1 MSGKEKYKITKA
13 CVVVVIIIIALCLA
27 KLIYLICNKF
37 DWPGWIDM
45 VVSLITGLI
54 FTGSTLTFITN
65 KLTDWI
71 FVRICRI
78 SDLEPKFIDEKAYN
92 KASILWIDD
101 NNRIIEDDYS
111 PALIEG
117 GLNKV
122 VVVHELLTM
131 NQIEDYQIV
140 ICDYDGIGGK
150 LNAKNGGELV
160 RKIKDVYLDKVV
172 IMISS
177 MSSFKENYPSDEF
190 IRRDASISSET
201 ITMKIQEWVNNYY
214 KPSYFWKICISNIKV
229 KEYNASLE
237 RDIQNA
243 FVIDYA
249 NENTKKMD
257 KVLSNIKDSKY
268 IKLANACIKY
278 INSMKNL

>member
-13 CVVVVIIIIALCLA
+13 CVAVVVFVIFFILA
-27 KLIYLICNKF
+27 NLICSKF
-37 DWPGWIDM
+37 DWPDWIDM
-45 VVSLITGLI
+45 VVPLITSLI
-54 FTGSTLTFITN
+54 FTGSTYIYVTN
-65 KLTDWI
+65 TLTDWI
-71 FVRICRI
+71 FIRFCRI
-78 SDLEPKFIDEKAYN
+78 SDLKPKFINEKAYN
-92 KASILWIDD
+92 KSSILWIDD
-101 NNRIIEDDYS
+101 NNIEIEDNYI
-111 PALIEG
+111 PAFIVD
-117 GLNKV
+117 GLTTV

-131 NQIEDYQIV
+131 NQIEKYQIV

-177 MSSFKENYPSDEF
+177 MNSFKENYPSDEF

-201 ITMKIQEWVNNYY
+201 ITKKIQEWVNNYY
-214 KPSYFWKICISNIKV
+214 EPSYFWKICVSNIKV

-249 NENTKKMD
+249 NENTKKLD
-257 KVLSNIKDSKY
+257 KVLPNISEKDDPKY

-278 INSMKNL
+278 INSMK

>member
-1 MSGKEKYKITKA
+1 MSGEEKYKLTRA
-13 CVVVVIIIIALCLA
+13 CVAVVVFVIFFILA
-27 KLIYLICNKF
+27 YLICRKF
-37 DWPGWIDM
+37 DWPDWIDM
-45 VVSLITGLI
+45 VIPLITSSI
-54 FTGSTLTFITN
+54 FTGSTYKFITN

-71 FVRICRI
+71 FVRIRRI
-78 SDLEPKFIDEKAYN
+78 SDLEPKFIDEKAYD

-117 GLNKV
+117 GLKKV

-131 NQIEDYQIV
+131 NQIEKYQIV

-177 MSSFKENYPSDEF
+177 MNSFKENYPSDEF

-214 KPSYFWKICISNIKV
+214 EPSYFWKICVSNIKV

-237 RDIQNA
+237 HDIQNA
-243 FVIDYA
+243 FVIDYE
-249 NENTKKMD
+249 NKNTKKLD
-257 KVLSNIKDSKY
+257 KVLPNISEKDDPKY

-278 INSMKNL
+278 INSMK

>member
-1 MSGKEKYKITKA
+1 MSGKEKYKLTRA
-13 CVVVVIIIIALCLA
+13 CVAVVVFVIFFILA
-27 KLIYLICNKF
+27 YLICRKF
-37 DWPGWIDM
+37 DWPDWIDM
-45 VVSLITGLI
+45 VIPLITSSI
-54 FTGSTLTFITN
+54 FTGSTYKFITN

-78 SDLEPKFIDEKAYN
+78 SDLKPKFINEKAYN

-101 NNRIIEDDYS
+101 NNIEIEDNYI
-111 PALIEG
+111 PAFIVG
-117 GLNKV
+117 GLTTV

-131 NQIEDYQIV
+131 NQIEKYQIV

-177 MSSFKENYPSDEF
+177 MNSFKENYPSDEF

-214 KPSYFWKICISNIKV
+214 EPSYFWKICVSNIKV

-243 FVIDYA
+243 FVIDYE
-249 NENTKKMD
+249 NENTKKLD
-257 KVLSNIKDSKY
+257 KVLPNISEKDDPKY

-278 INSMKNL
+278 INSMK

>member
-1 MSGKEKYKITKA
+1 MSGKEKYNITRA
-13 CVVVVIIIIALCLA
+13 CVAVVVFVIFFILA
-27 KLIYLICNKF
+27 YLICNKF
-37 DWPGWIDM
+37 DWPDWIDM
-45 VVSLITGLI
+45 VVPLITGLI
-54 FTGSTLTFITN
+54 FTGSTYKFITN

-78 SDLEPKFIDEKAYN
+78 SDLKPKFINEKAYN

-101 NNRIIEDDYS
+101 NNIEIEDNYI
-111 PALIEG
+111 PAFIVG
-117 GLNKV
+117 GLTTV

-131 NQIEDYQIV
+131 NQIEKYQIV

-177 MSSFKENYPSDEF
+177 MNSFKENYPSDEF

-214 KPSYFWKICISNIKV
+214 EPSYFWKICVSNIKV

-243 FVIDYA
+243 FVIDYE
-249 NENTKKMD
+249 NENTKKLD
-257 KVLSNIKDSKY
+257 KVLPNISEKDDPKY

-278 INSMKNL
+278 INSMK

>member
-1 MSGKEKYKITKA
+1 MSGKEKYKLTRA
-13 CVVVVIIIIALCLA
+13 CVAVVVFVIFFILA
-27 KLIYLICNKF
+27 YLICRKF
-37 DWPGWIDM
+37 DWPDWIDM
-45 VVSLITGLI
+45 VIPLITSSI
-54 FTGSTLTFITN
+54 FTGSTYKFITN

-78 SDLEPKFIDEKAYN
+78 SDLKPKFINEKAYN

-101 NNRIIEDDYS
+101 NNVEIEDNYI
-111 PALIEG
+111 PAFIVG
-117 GLNKV
+117 GLTTV

-131 NQIEDYQIV
+131 NQIEKYQIV

-177 MSSFKENYPSDEF
+177 MNSFKENYPSDEF

-214 KPSYFWKICISNIKV
+214 EPSYFWKICISNIKV

-243 FVIDYA
+243 FVIDYE
-249 NENTKKMD
+249 NENTKKLD
-257 KVLSNIKDSKY
+257 KVLPNISEKDDPKY

-278 INSMKNL
+278 INSMK

>member
-1 MSGKEKYKITKA
+1 MSGEEKYKLTRA
-13 CVVVVIIIIALCLA
+13 CVAVVVFVIFFILA
-27 KLIYLICNKF
+27 YLICRKF
-37 DWPGWIDM
+37 DWPDWIDM
-45 VVSLITGLI
+45 VIPLITSSI
-54 FTGSTLTFITN
+54 FTGSTYKFITN

-78 SDLEPKFIDEKAYN
+78 SDLKPKFINEKAYN

-101 NNRIIEDDYS
+101 NNIEIEDNYI
-111 PALIEG
+111 PAFIAG
-117 GLNKV
+117 GLTTV

-131 NQIEDYQIV
+131 NQIEKYQIV

-177 MSSFKENYPSDEF
+177 MNSFKENYPSDEF

-214 KPSYFWKICISNIKV
+214 EPSYFWKICVSNIKV

-237 RDIQNA
+237 HDIQNA
-243 FVIDYA
+243 FVIDYE
-249 NENTKKMD
+249 NKNTKKLD
-257 KVLSNIKDSKY
+257 KVLPNISEKDDPKY

-278 INSMKNL
+278 INSMK

>member
-1 MSGKEKYKITKA
+1 MSGEEKYKLTRA
-13 CVVVVIIIIALCLA
+13 CVAVVVFVIFFILA
-27 KLIYLICNKF
+27 YLICRKF
-37 DWPGWIDM
+37 DWPDWIDM
-45 VVSLITGLI
+45 VIPLITSSI
-54 FTGSTLTFITN
+54 FTGSTYKFITN

-78 SDLEPKFIDEKAYN
+78 SDLKPKFINEKAYN

-101 NNRIIEDDYS
+101 NNIEIEDNYI
-111 PALIEG
+111 PAFIVG
-117 GLNKV
+117 GLTTV

-131 NQIEDYQIV
+131 NQIEKYQIV

-177 MSSFKENYPSDEF
+177 MNSFKENYPSDEF

-214 KPSYFWKICISNIKV
+214 EPSYFWKICVSNIKV

-237 RDIQNA
+237 HDIQNA
-243 FVIDYA
+243 FVIDYE
-249 NENTKKMD
+249 NKNTKKLD
-257 KVLSNIKDSKY
+257 KVLPNISEKDDPKY

-278 INSMKNL
+278 INSMK

>member
-1 MSGKEKYKITKA
+1 MSGKEKYKLTRA
-13 CVVVVIIIIALCLA
+13 CVAVVVFVIFFILA
-27 KLIYLICNKF
+27 YLICRKF
-37 DWPGWIDM
+37 DWPDWIDM
-45 VVSLITGLI
+45 VIPLITSSI
-54 FTGSTLTFITN
+54 FTGSTYKFITN

-78 SDLEPKFIDEKAYN
+78 SDLKPKFINEKAYN

-101 NNRIIEDDYS
+101 NNVEIEDNYI
-111 PALIEG
+111 PAFIVG
-117 GLNKV
+117 GLTTV

-131 NQIEDYQIV
+131 DQIEKYQIV

-177 MSSFKENYPSDEF
+177 MNSFKENYPSDEF

-214 KPSYFWKICISNIKV
+214 EPSYFWKICISNIKV

-243 FVIDYA
+243 FVIDYE
-249 NENTKKMD
+249 NENTKKLD
-257 KVLSNIKDSKY
+257 KVLPNISEKDDPKY

-278 INSMKNL
+278 INSMK